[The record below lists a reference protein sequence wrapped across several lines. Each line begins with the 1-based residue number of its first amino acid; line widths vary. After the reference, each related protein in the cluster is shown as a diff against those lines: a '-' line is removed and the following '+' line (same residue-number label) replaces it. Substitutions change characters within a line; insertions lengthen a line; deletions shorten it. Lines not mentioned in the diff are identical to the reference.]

1 MLSRVLLPTPDETGY
16 VSQHRSNLLTLT
28 MASRQNINRDPL
40 FFPSVFEELA
50 RDNNFLRP
58 EKTISCTPS
67 FASPAGT
74 VKNLVK
80 NLGRVRIDAE
90 LVHIL
95 STVPKKKV
103 HSRGH
108 KSLML
113 M

>member
-1 MLSRVLLPTPDETGY
+1 
-16 VSQHRSNLLTLT
+16 

-103 HSRGH
+103 HSHGH